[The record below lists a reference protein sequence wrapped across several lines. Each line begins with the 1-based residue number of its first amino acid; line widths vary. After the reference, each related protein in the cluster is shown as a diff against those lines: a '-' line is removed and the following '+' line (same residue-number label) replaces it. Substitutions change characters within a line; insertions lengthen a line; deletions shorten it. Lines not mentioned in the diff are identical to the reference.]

1 MESTNMEG
9 EHFRENYRMRGH
21 HGHRRASNVSMIA
34 ERD

>member
-1 MESTNMEG
+1 MEG

-21 HGHRRASNVSMIA
+21 HRHRHVPNVRMIA